1 MDKSPVI
8 EVDGLVTRFGSAV
21 VHDGVRLSV
30 YPDEIFAIAGVNGA
44 GKSVLLREILL
55 LQKPQAGI
63 IRLFGKD
70 ARALSREEIFALRRR
85 CGVLFQQGA
94 LFTSLTVADNI
105 AAALREQ
112 GGLSEGLIWE
122 IAVLKMSL
130 AGFPIDGASKLPD
143 ELSGGLRKRAALA
156 RAIALDP
163 EILFL
168 DEPTSGLDPVSAAGF
183 DDLVRR
189 LKEAL
194 KLTVVMVTHD
204 LDSLWG
210 LADRVAMLGR
220 GKVLAVG
227 SMEDLALSEDPS
239 VKEYIHGPR
248 GRSARSQA
256 GRKRS
261 P

>member
-1 MDKSPVI
+1 MAKAPVI
-8 EVDGLVTRFGSAV
+8 EVEGLSTRFGEAV

-55 LQKPQAGI
+55 LQKPDSGS

-70 ARALSREEIFALRRR
+70 TGSLSRSELLALRRR

-112 GGLSEGLIWE
+112 GGLSESLIFD
-122 IAVLKMSL
+122 IATLKMSL
-130 AGFPIDGASKLPD
+130 AGFPLDGALKLPN

-163 EILFL
+163 DILFL

-220 GKVLAVG
+220 GRVLMTG
-227 SMEDLALSEDPS
+227 SMEELARSEDPT
-239 VKEYIHGPR
+239 VREYIHGPR

-256 GRKRS
+256 AIKRGS
-261 P
+261 